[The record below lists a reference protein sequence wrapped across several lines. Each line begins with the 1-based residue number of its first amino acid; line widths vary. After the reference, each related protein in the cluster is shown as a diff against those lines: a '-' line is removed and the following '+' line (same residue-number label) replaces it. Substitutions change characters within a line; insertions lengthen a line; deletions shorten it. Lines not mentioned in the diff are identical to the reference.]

1 MKQILI
7 VDDHAIVR
15 KGMICILAEIVPNA
29 AFDEAS
35 LGSEALVKT
44 AAKRYDLVIMDIS
57 MPGMNG
63 IETIQ
68 RMDSRTMPP
77 ILVMSVH
84 PEDQYA
90 IRAMRAG
97 ARGYLNKGVSLKEI
111 AAAVTKLLNGDTYVT
126 AQLGDLLCKEL
137 LRSNDTPASVPAL
150 SNREFEVARR
160 IVEGKKP
167 KSIAEEMCLS
177 KQTVATYRTRI
188 MQKLHI
194 SSNAELALY
203 FTKNNLIG

>member
-1 MKQILI
+1 MRQILI

-15 KGMICILAEIVPNA
+15 KGMMSILAEIVPDA

-57 MPGMNG
+57 MPGMSG

-68 RMDSRTMPP
+68 KMDSRTLPP

-97 ARGYLNKGVSLKEI
+97 ARGYLTLKEI

-137 LRSNDTPASVPAL
+137 LRSNDTPASPPAL

-160 IVEGKKP
+160 IVEGRKP

-203 FTKNNLIG
+203 FTKNNLLG